1 MNNLKKKATLSILLM
16 VSLGHLLNDM
26 FQAVIPAIYP
36 MIKES
41 LGLSFMQI
49 GAITLT
55 NQITSS
61 LLQPMVGYFS
71 DKHPRPYGLVV
82 GMCFTLT
89 GLMLLSMAKSF
100 PLVLLSVA
108 FVGVGSSVLH
118 PESSKVARLASGGAK
133 GCTNREQSQARMSSA
148 EAQPALAGIGKGMA
162 QSIFQIGGN
171 VGRAFGPIAVALIV
185 VPHGQGSIRWFALL
199 AVVAIWVLA
208 RIGRW
213 YKKQIE
219 LTEQR
224 EQSQACWSSAEL
236 RRKSTEGQLYGR
248 SKSKFD
254 IERLRVGEQSSGMD
268 ESHLPKH
275 QIVVALLVLLVLM
288 FSKDFYTA
296 NIQSYL
302 TFYMIDKFGLSVT
315 ASQYVLFAFLVSTAV
330 GLLIGGEVGDR
341 YGRKYV
347 IWVSILG
354 SSPFALLLP
363 YCDLTWTIILVI
375 LVGMVM
381 SSAMSAILVYGTEL
395 LPGNVGMI
403 SGAFFGLS
411 FGLGGIGS
419 AIFGWLADITSIQ
432 YVFQFTAF
440 LPLLGIVTYFLPNI
454 KEKD

>member
-1 MNNLKKKATLSILLM
+1 MNRKNATFSVLLM

-26 FQAVIPAIYP
+26 FQSVIPSIYP

-41 LGLSFMQI
+41 LGLSFVQV

-61 LLQPMVGYFS
+61 LLQPLVGYYS

-89 GLMLLSMAKSF
+89 GLLLLSVANSF
-100 PLVLLSVA
+100 PAVLLSVA

-133 GCTNREQSQARMSSA
+133 G
-148 EAQPALAGIGKGMA
+148 MA

-171 VGRAFGPIAVALIV
+171 VGRAFGPVAVALIV

-199 AVVAIWVLA
+199 AVVAVWVLS

-213 YKKQIE
+213 YQKQLAKQAAKVVPNAGRNE
-219 LTEQR
+219 VVLQENKNNLT
-224 EQSQACWSSAEL
+224 
-236 RRKSTEGQLYGR
+236 RR
-248 SKSKFD
+248 
-254 IERLRVGEQSSGMD
+254 
-268 ESHLPKH
+268 
-275 QIVVALLVLLVLM
+275 QIVIALVVLLVLM
-288 FSKDFYTA
+288 FSKNFYTA

-302 TFYMIDKFGLSVT
+302 TFYMIDKFGLSVG
-315 ASQYVLFAFLVSTAV
+315 ASQYVLFAFLVSTAI

-347 IWVSILG
+347 IWGSILG

-363 YCDLTWTIILVI
+363 YCNLAWTIVLAV

-395 LPGNVGMI
+395 LPGSVGMI

-419 AIFGWLADITSIQ
+419 ALFGWLADLTNIQ
-432 YVFQFTAF
+432 YVFQLTAF
-440 LPLLGIVTYFLPNI
+440 LPLLGIVAYFLPNI
-454 KEKD
+454 REEEL

>member
-1 MNNLKKKATLSILLM
+1 MSHLRNKAALSVLLM

-71 DKHPRPYGLVV
+71 DKYPRPYGLVV

-89 GLMLLSMAKSF
+89 GLLLLSVAESF
-100 PLVLLSVA
+100 PLVLFSVA

-133 GCTNREQSQARMSSA
+133 G
-148 EAQPALAGIGKGMA
+148 MA

-171 VGRAFGPIAVALIV
+171 VGRAIGPVAVALIV
-185 VPHGQGSIRWFALL
+185 IPHGQGSIRWFALL
-199 AVVAIWVLA
+199 AVVAIWLLA
-208 RIGRW
+208 KIGSW
-213 YKKQIE
+213 YKKQ
-219 LTEQR
+219 L
-224 EQSQACWSSAEL
+224 A
-236 RRKSTEGQLYGR
+236 LYGR
-248 SKSKFD
+248 SKSKYD
-254 IERLRVGEQSSGMD
+254 IENVSRLSKQ
-268 ESHLPKH
+268 
-275 QIVVALLVLLVLM
+275 QIIAALLVLLVLM

-296 NIQSYL
+296 NLQSYL

-315 ASQYVLFAFLVSTAV
+315 ASQYVLFAYLVSTAI

-363 YCDLTWTIILVI
+363 YCNLTWTIILVI

-381 SSAMSAILVYGTEL
+381 SSAMSAILVYATEL

-403 SGAFFGLS
+403 SGAFFGLA

-419 AIFGWLADITSIQ
+419 ALFGWLADYSSIQ
-432 YVFQFTAF
+432 YVFQLTAF

-454 KEKD
+454 KENSV

>member
-1 MNNLKKKATLSILLM
+1 MNNLRNKAALSVLLM

-71 DKHPRPYGLVV
+71 DKYPRPYGLVV

-89 GLMLLSMAKSF
+89 GLLLLSVAESF
-100 PLVLLSVA
+100 PLVLFSVA

-133 GCTNREQSQARMSSA
+133 GCASREQSQAHLDSA
-148 EAQPALAGIGKGMA
+148 EAQPALASIGKGMA

-171 VGRAFGPIAVALIV
+171 VGRAIGPVAVALIV
-185 VPHGQGSIRWFALL
+185 IPHGQGSIRWFALL
-199 AVVAIWVLA
+199 AVVAIWLLA
-208 RIGRW
+208 KIGSW
-213 YKKQIE
+213 YKKQLE
-219 LTEQR
+219 R
-224 EQSQACWSSAEL
+224 
-236 RRKSTEGQLYGR
+236 YGR
-248 SKSKFD
+248 SKSKYD
-254 IERLRVGEQSSGMD
+254 IENVSRLS
-268 ESHLPKH
+268 KH
-275 QIVVALLVLLVLM
+275 QIIAALLVLLVLM

-296 NIQSYL
+296 NLQSYL

-315 ASQYVLFAFLVSTAV
+315 ASQYVLFAYLVSTAI

-381 SSAMSAILVYGTEL
+381 SSAMSAILVYATEL

-403 SGAFFGLS
+403 SGAFFGLA

-419 AIFGWLADITSIQ
+419 ALFGWLADYSSIQ
-432 YVFQFTAF
+432 YVFQLTAF

-454 KEKD
+454 KENK

>member
-1 MNNLKKKATLSILLM
+1 MKDLKNKAALSVLLM

-89 GLMLLSMAKSF
+89 GLLLLSMADSF
-100 PLVLLSVA
+100 PLVLFSVA

-133 GCTNREQSQARMSSA
+133 G
-148 EAQPALAGIGKGMA
+148 MA

-171 VGRAFGPIAVALIV
+171 VGRAFGPVAVALIV

-208 RIGRW
+208 KIGRW

-219 LTEQR
+219 L
-224 EQSQACWSSAEL
+224 
-236 RRKSTEGQLYGR
+236 YGR

-254 IERLRVGEQSSGMD
+254 MTN
-268 ESHLPKH
+268 ESHLSRR
-275 QIVVALLVLLVLM
+275 QIVIALLVLLVLM

-302 TFYMIDKFGLSVT
+302 TFYMMDKFGLSVT
-315 ASQYVLFAFLVSTAV
+315 ASQYVLFAFLISTAI

-363 YCDLTWTIILVI
+363 YCNLTWTIILVI

-432 YVFQFTAF
+432 YVFRLTAF

-454 KEKD
+454 KEKDV

>member
-1 MNNLKKKATLSILLM
+1 MINRKSAAMSVLLM

-36 MIKES
+36 MVKET
-41 LGLSFMQI
+41 LGLSFTQI

-55 NQITSS
+55 NQVTSS
-61 LLQPMVGYFS
+61 LLQPVVGYFS

-82 GMCFTLT
+82 GMCFTMT
-89 GLMLLSMAKSF
+89 GLLLLSMANSF
-100 PLVLLSVA
+100 PLMLLSVA

-133 GCTNREQSQARMSSA
+133 G
-148 EAQPALAGIGKGMA
+148 MA

-171 VGRAFGPIAVALIV
+171 IGRAFGPVAVALVV
-185 VPHGQGSIRWFALL
+185 VPHGQGGIRWFALL
-199 AVVAIWVLA
+199 AVIAAWVLS

-213 YKKQIE
+213 YKKQIV
-219 LTEQR
+219 LH
-224 EQSQACWSSAEL
+224 
-236 RRKSTEGQLYGR
+236 GR

-254 IERLRVGEQSSGMD
+254 MEN
-268 ESHLPKH
+268 ESHLSRR
-275 QIVVALLVLLVLM
+275 QITIALLVLLMLM

-296 NIQSYL
+296 NIQNYL
-302 TFYMIDKFGLSVT
+302 TFYMIDKFGLSIT

-363 YCDLTWTIILVI
+363 YCNLAWTIVLVI

-419 AIFGWLADITSIQ
+419 AIFGWLADISGIQ
-432 YVFQFTAF
+432 YVFQLTAF
-440 LPLLGIVTYFLPNI
+440 LPLLGIATYFLPNI
-454 KEKD
+454 KDK

>member
-1 MNNLKKKATLSILLM
+1 MNDLRKRAALSVLLL
-16 VSLGHLLNDM
+16 VSMGHLLNDM

-41 LGLSFMQI
+41 LGLSFVQI
-49 GAITLT
+49 GAITLV

-61 LLQPMVGYFS
+61 LLQPVVGYNS
-71 DKHPRPYGLVV
+71 DKHPRPYALTV

-89 GLMLLSMAKSF
+89 GLLLLSVANSF
-100 PLVLLSVA
+100 VLILIAVA

-118 PESSKVARLASGGAK
+118 PESSKVARMASGGA
-133 GCTNREQSQARMSSA
+133 
-148 EAQPALAGIGKGMA
+148 KGMA

-171 VGRAFGPIAVALIV
+171 VGRALGPVLVALIV
-185 VPHGQGSIRWFALL
+185 VPHGQGSISWFGLL
-199 AVVAIWVLA
+199 AVVAVCILA
-208 RIGRW
+208 KIGKW
-213 YKKQIE
+213 YKKQLEI
-219 LTEQR
+219 
-224 EQSQACWSSAEL
+224 
-236 RRKSTEGQLYGR
+236 YGR
-248 SKSKFD
+248 SKSRFD
-254 IERLRVGEQSSGMD
+254 MTNEA
-268 ESHLPKH
+268 HLSCH
-275 QIVVALLVLLVLM
+275 QVVIALLVLLVLM

-315 ASQYVLFAFLVSTAV
+315 ASQYVLFAFLVSTAI

-363 YCDLTWTIILVI
+363 YCNLTWTIVLAI

-381 SSAMSAILVYGTEL
+381 SSAMSAILVYATEL

-419 AIFGWLADITSIQ
+419 ALFGWLADLSSIQ
-432 YVFQFTAF
+432 YVFQLTAF
-440 LPLLGIVTYFLPNI
+440 LPLLGIVAYFLPNI
-454 KEKD
+454 KDAIK

>member
-1 MNNLKKKATLSILLM
+1 MNHLRERAAFSVLLM
-16 VSLGHLLNDM
+16 VSFGHLLNDM

-36 MIKES
+36 MIKET

-55 NQITSS
+55 NQVTSS

-71 DKHPRPYGLVV
+71 DRHPRPYGLVV

-89 GLMLLSMAKSF
+89 GLLLLSAADSF
-100 PLVLLSVA
+100 VWVLFSVA

-133 GCTNREQSQARMSSA
+133 G
-148 EAQPALAGIGKGMA
+148 MA

-171 VGRAFGPIAVALIV
+171 IGRAFGPVAVALIV

-199 AVVAIWVLA
+199 AVLALWVLA
-208 RIGRW
+208 RIGHW
-213 YKKQIE
+213 YKGQIE
-219 LTEQR
+219 R
-224 EQSQACWSSAEL
+224 
-236 RRKSTEGQLYGR
+236 YGR
-248 SKSKFD
+248 TKSKFD
-254 IERLRVGEQSSGMD
+254 IEN
-268 ESHLPKH
+268 ESHLPRRK
-275 QIVVALLVLLVLM
+275 IIAALVVLLVLM

-296 NIQSYL
+296 NIQNYL
-302 TFYMIDKFGLSVT
+302 TFYMIDKFGMSVT

-363 YCDLTWTIILVI
+363 YCNMTWTIVLAII
-375 LVGMVM
+375 VGMVM
-381 SSAMSAILVYGTEL
+381 SSAMSAILVYATEL

-419 AIFGWLADITSIQ
+419 AIFGWLADLFGIQ
-432 YVFQFTAF
+432 YVFHLTAF

-454 KEKD
+454 REKRH

>member
-16 VSLGHLLNDM
+16 VSMGHLLNDM
-26 FQAVIPAIYP
+26 FQSVIPSIYP
-36 MIKES
+36 IIKES

-55 NQITSS
+55 NQITAS

-71 DKHPRPYGLVV
+71 DRHPRPYGLVV

-89 GLMLLSMAKSF
+89 GLLLLSIASSF
-100 PLVLLSVA
+100 LLVLLSVA
-108 FVGVGSSVLH
+108 FVGIGSSVLH
-118 PESSKVARLASGGAK
+118 PESSKIARMASGGAK
-133 GCTNREQSQARMSSA
+133 GCASREQSQARLSSA
-148 EAQPALAGIGKGMA
+148 EAQPALAKVGKGMA

-171 VGRAFGPIAVALIV
+171 VGRAIGPVAVALIV
-185 VPHGQGSIRWFALL
+185 VPHGQGSVRWFALL
-199 AVVAIWVLA
+199 AVVAIWLLA
-208 RIGRW
+208 RIGGW
-213 YKKQIE
+213 YKKQLEI
-219 LTEQR
+219 
-224 EQSQACWSSAEL
+224 
-236 RRKSTEGQLYGR
+236 YGR

-254 IERLRVGEQSSGMD
+254 IEN
-268 ESHLPKH
+268 ESHLTKH
-275 QIVVALLVLLVLM
+275 QIIVALLVLLVLM

-302 TFYMIDKFGLSVT
+302 TFYMIDKFDMSV
-315 ASQYVLFAFLVSTAV
+315 ASSQYVLFAFLVSTAI

-347 IWVSILG
+347 IWFSILG

-363 YCDLTWTIILVI
+363 YCNMTWTIILAI
-375 LVGMVM
+375 LVGLVM

-419 AIFGWLADITSIQ
+419 ALFGWIADLTSIQ
-432 YVFQFTAF
+432 YVFQLTAF
-440 LPLLGIVTYFLPNI
+440 LPLLGIAAYFLPNI
-454 KEKD
+454 KE

>member
-1 MNNLKKKATLSILLM
+1 M

-89 GLMLLSMAKSF
+89 GLLLLSMANSF

-133 GCTNREQSQARMSSA
+133 GCASREQSQACLDSA
-148 EAQPALAGIGKGMA
+148 EAQPALASIGKGMA

-171 VGRAFGPIAVALIV
+171 VGRAIGPVAVALIV
-185 VPHGQGSIRWFALL
+185 IPHGQGSIRWFALL
-199 AVVAIWVLA
+199 AVVAIWALA

-213 YKKQIE
+213 YKKQID
-219 LTEQR
+219 
-224 EQSQACWSSAEL
+224 
-236 RRKSTEGQLYGR
+236 LYGR

-254 IERLRVGEQSSGMD
+254 IENV
-268 ESHLPKH
+268 SHLSRH
-275 QIVVALLVLLVLM
+275 QIIVALLVLLVLM

-363 YCDLTWTIILVI
+363 YCNLTWTIILVI

-419 AIFGWLADITSIQ
+419 AIFGWLADLSSIQ
-432 YVFQFTAF
+432 YVFQLTAF

-454 KEKD
+454 KEK

>member
-1 MNNLKKKATLSILLM
+1 MKMSNLRNKAALSVLLM

-89 GLMLLSMAKSF
+89 GLLLLSMADSF

-133 GCTNREQSQARMSSA
+133 GCASREQSQACLDSA
-148 EAQPALAGIGKGMA
+148 EAQPALASIGKGMA

-171 VGRAFGPIAVALIV
+171 VGRAIGPVAVALIV
-185 VPHGQGSIRWFALL
+185 IPHGQGSIRWFALL

-213 YKKQIE
+213 FKKQIE
-219 LTEQR
+219 
-224 EQSQACWSSAEL
+224 
-236 RRKSTEGQLYGR
+236 LYGR
-248 SKSKFD
+248 SKSKFFAEQSGRAERD
-254 IERLRVGEQSSGMD
+254 IENV
-268 ESHLPKH
+268 SHLSRH
-275 QIVVALLVLLVLM
+275 QIIVALLVLLVLM

-315 ASQYVLFAFLVSTAV
+315 ASQYVLFAFLVSTAI

-363 YCDLTWTIILVI
+363 YCNLTWTIILVI

-419 AIFGWLADITSIQ
+419 AIFGWLADLSSIQ
-432 YVFQFTAF
+432 YVFQLTAF

-454 KEKD
+454 KEK

>member
-1 MNNLKKKATLSILLM
+1 MNNLRNKAALSVLLM

-71 DKHPRPYGLVV
+71 DKYPRPYGLVV
-82 GMCFTLT
+82 GMCFTMT
-89 GLMLLSMAKSF
+89 GLLLLSVAESF
-100 PLVLLSVA
+100 PLVLFSVA

-133 GCTNREQSQARMSSA
+133 G
-148 EAQPALAGIGKGMA
+148 MA

-171 VGRAFGPIAVALIV
+171 VGRAIGPVAVALIV
-185 VPHGQGSIRWFALL
+185 IPHGQGSILWFALL
-199 AVVAIWVLA
+199 AIVAIWLLA
-208 RIGRW
+208 KIGSW
-213 YKKQIE
+213 YKKQLE

-224 EQSQACWSSAEL
+224 EQSQAHLNSAES

-248 SKSKFD
+248 SKSKYD
-254 IERLRVGEQSSGMD
+254 IENVSRLS
-268 ESHLPKH
+268 KH
-275 QIVVALLVLLVLM
+275 QIIAALLVLLVLM

-296 NIQSYL
+296 NLQSYL

-315 ASQYVLFAFLVSTAV
+315 ASQYVLFAYLVSTAI

-363 YCDLTWTIILVI
+363 YCDLTWTIIFVI

-381 SSAMSAILVYGTEL
+381 SSAMSAILVYATEL

-403 SGAFFGLS
+403 SGAFFGLA

-419 AIFGWLADITSIQ
+419 ALFGWLADYSSIQ
-432 YVFQFTAF
+432 YVFQLTAF

-454 KEKD
+454 KENSV

>member
-1 MNNLKKKATLSILLM
+1 MSNLRNKAALSVLLM

-36 MIKES
+36 IIKES

-89 GLMLLSMAKSF
+89 GLLLLSMADSF

-133 GCTNREQSQARMSSA
+133 G
-148 EAQPALAGIGKGMA
+148 MA

-171 VGRAFGPIAVALIV
+171 VGRAIGPVAVALIV
-185 VPHGQGSIRWFALL
+185 IPHGQGSIRWFALL
-199 AVVAIWVLA
+199 AVIAIWVLA
-208 RIGRW
+208 KIGRW

-219 LTEQR
+219 L
-224 EQSQACWSSAEL
+224 
-236 RRKSTEGQLYGR
+236 YGR
-248 SKSKFD
+248 NKSKFFAEQSGRAERD
-254 IERLRVGEQSSGMD
+254 IENV
-268 ESHLPKH
+268 SHLSRH
-275 QIVVALLVLLVLM
+275 QIIVALLVLLVLM

-315 ASQYVLFAFLVSTAV
+315 ASQYVLFAFLVSTAI

-363 YCDLTWTIILVI
+363 YCNLTWTIILVI

-419 AIFGWLADITSIQ
+419 AIFGWLADLSSIQ
-432 YVFQFTAF
+432 YVFQLTAF

-454 KEKD
+454 KEK

>member
-1 MNNLKKKATLSILLM
+1 MSNLRNKAALSVLLM

-89 GLMLLSMAKSF
+89 GLLLLSMADSF

-133 GCTNREQSQARMSSA
+133 GCASQEQSQVCLDSA
-148 EAQPALAGIGKGMA
+148 QAQPALASIGKGMA

-171 VGRAFGPIAVALIV
+171 VGRAIGPVAVALIV
-185 VPHGQGSIRWFALL
+185 IPHGQGSIRWFALL

-213 YKKQIE
+213 YKKQIMI
-219 LTEQR
+219 
-224 EQSQACWSSAEL
+224 
-236 RRKSTEGQLYGR
+236 YGR

-254 IERLRVGEQSSGMD
+254 IENV
-268 ESHLPKH
+268 SHLSRH
-275 QIVVALLVLLVLM
+275 QIIVALLVLLVLM

-363 YCDLTWTIILVI
+363 YCNLTWTIVLVI

-419 AIFGWLADITSIQ
+419 AIFGWLADLSSIQ
-432 YVFQFTAF
+432 YVFLLTAF

-454 KEKD
+454 KEK

>member
-1 MNNLKKKATLSILLM
+1 MNRKNATFSVLLM

-26 FQAVIPAIYP
+26 FQSVIPSIYP

-41 LGLSFMQI
+41 LGLSFVQV

-61 LLQPMVGYFS
+61 LLQPLVGYYS

-89 GLMLLSMAKSF
+89 GLLLLSVANSF
-100 PLVLLSVA
+100 PAVLLSVA

-133 GCTNREQSQARMSSA
+133 G
-148 EAQPALAGIGKGMA
+148 MA

-171 VGRAFGPIAVALIV
+171 VGRAFGPVAVALIV

-199 AVVAIWVLA
+199 AVVAVWVLS

-213 YKKQIE
+213 YQKQLAKQAAKVVPSAGRNE
-219 LTEQR
+219 VTLQENKNNLT
-224 EQSQACWSSAEL
+224 
-236 RRKSTEGQLYGR
+236 RR
-248 SKSKFD
+248 
-254 IERLRVGEQSSGMD
+254 
-268 ESHLPKH
+268 
-275 QIVVALLVLLVLM
+275 QIVIALVVLLVLM

-302 TFYMIDKFGLSVT
+302 TFYMIDKFGLSVG
-315 ASQYVLFAFLVSTAV
+315 ASQYVLFAFLVSTAI

-347 IWVSILG
+347 IWGSILG

-363 YCDLTWTIILVI
+363 YCNLAWTIVLAV

-395 LPGNVGMI
+395 LPGSVGMI

-419 AIFGWLADITSIQ
+419 ALFGWLADLTNIQ
-432 YVFQFTAF
+432 YVFQLTAF
-440 LPLLGIVTYFLPNI
+440 LPLLGIVAYFLPNI
-454 KEKD
+454 REEEL

>member
-1 MNNLKKKATLSILLM
+1 MKMSNLRNKAALSVLLM

-89 GLMLLSMAKSF
+89 GLLLLSMADSF

-133 GCTNREQSQARMSSA
+133 GCASREQSQACLDSA
-148 EAQPALAGIGKGMA
+148 EAQPALASIGKGMA

-171 VGRAFGPIAVALIV
+171 VGRAIGPVAVALIV

-208 RIGRW
+208 RIGLW
-213 YKKQIE
+213 YKKQIMI
-219 LTEQR
+219 
-224 EQSQACWSSAEL
+224 
-236 RRKSTEGQLYGR
+236 YGR

-254 IERLRVGEQSSGMD
+254 IERSAEGRLQGKNV
-268 ESHLPKH
+268 SHLSRH
-275 QIVVALLVLLVLM
+275 QIIVALLVLLVLM

-315 ASQYVLFAFLVSTAV
+315 SSQYVLFAFLVSTAV

-419 AIFGWLADITSIQ
+419 AIFGWLADMSSIQ
-432 YVFQFTAF
+432 YVFQLTAF

-454 KEKD
+454 KEKDV

>member
-16 VSLGHLLNDM
+16 VSMGHLLNDM
-26 FQAVIPAIYP
+26 FQSVIPSIYP
-36 MIKES
+36 IIKES

-55 NQITSS
+55 NQITAS

-71 DKHPRPYGLVV
+71 DRHPRPYGLVV

-89 GLMLLSMAKSF
+89 GLLLLSVASSF
-100 PLVLLSVA
+100 LLVLLSVA
-108 FVGVGSSVLH
+108 FVGIGSSVLH
-118 PESSKVARLASGGAK
+118 PESSKIARMASGGAK
-133 GCTNREQSQARMSSA
+133 GCASREQSQARLNSA
-148 EAQPALAGIGKGMA
+148 EAQPALAKIGKGMA

-171 VGRAFGPIAVALIV
+171 VGRAIGPVAVALIV

-199 AVVAIWVLA
+199 AIIAIWLLA
-208 RIGRW
+208 RIGGW
-213 YKKQIE
+213 YRKQLEI
-219 LTEQR
+219 
-224 EQSQACWSSAEL
+224 
-236 RRKSTEGQLYGR
+236 YGR

-254 IERLRVGEQSSGMD
+254 IEN
-268 ESHLPKH
+268 ESHLTKH
-275 QIVVALLVLLVLM
+275 QIIVALLVLLVLM

-302 TFYMIDKFGLSVT
+302 TFYMIDKFGMSV
-315 ASQYVLFAFLVSTAV
+315 ASSQYVLFAFLVSTAI

-347 IWVSILG
+347 IWFSILG

-363 YCDLTWTIILVI
+363 YCNMTWTIILAI
-375 LVGMVM
+375 LVGLVM

-403 SGAFFGLS
+403 ISGAFFGLS

-419 AIFGWLADITSIQ
+419 ALFGWIADLTSIQ
-432 YVFQFTAF
+432 YVFQLTAF
-440 LPLLGIVTYFLPNI
+440 LPLLGIAAYFLPNI
-454 KEKD
+454 KE

>member
-1 MNNLKKKATLSILLM
+1 MKVLKQKVALSVLLLI
-16 VSLGHLLNDM
+16 SLGHLLNDM

-61 LLQPMVGYFS
+61 LLQPMVGYIS

-82 GMCFTLT
+82 GMCFTFI
-89 GLMLLSMAKSF
+89 GLLLLSLAESF
-100 PLVLLSVA
+100 PLVLFSVA

-133 GCTNREQSQARMSSA
+133 G
-148 EAQPALAGIGKGMA
+148 MA

-171 VGRAFGPIAVALIV
+171 MGRAIGPIAVALIV

-199 AVVAIWVLA
+199 AVVAVWVLA
-208 RIGRW
+208 KIGSW
-213 YKKQIE
+213 YKKQLE
-219 LTEQR
+219 V
-224 EQSQACWSSAEL
+224 
-236 RRKSTEGQLYGR
+236 YGR

-254 IERLRVGEQSSGMD
+254 LENV
-268 ESHLPKH
+268 SHLTQH

-302 TFYMIDKFGLSVT
+302 TFYMIEKFGLSVT
-315 ASQYVLFAFLVSTAV
+315 AAQYVLFSFLASTAV
-330 GLLIGGEVGDR
+330 GLLIGGELGDR

-354 SSPFALLLP
+354 SSPFALMLP
-363 YCDLTWTIILVI
+363 YCNLLWTIVLFI

-419 AIFGWLADITSIQ
+419 AIFGWLADVTSIQ
-432 YVFQFTAF
+432 YVFQLTAF
-440 LPLLGIVTYFLPNI
+440 LPLLGVVTYFLPNI
-454 KEKD
+454 KDK

>member
-1 MNNLKKKATLSILLM
+1 MNNLRNKAALSVLLM
-16 VSLGHLLNDM
+16 VSMGHLLNDM

-71 DKHPRPYGLVV
+71 DKYPRPYGLVV

-89 GLMLLSMAKSF
+89 GLLLLSMAESF
-100 PLVLLSVA
+100 TLVLFSVA

-133 GCTNREQSQARMSSA
+133 G
-148 EAQPALAGIGKGMA
+148 MA

-171 VGRAFGPIAVALIV
+171 VGRAIGPIAVALIV
-185 VPHGQGSIRWFALL
+185 IPHGQGSIRWFALL
-199 AVVAIWVLA
+199 AVVAIWLLA
-208 RIGRW
+208 KIGSW
-213 YKKQIE
+213 YKKQIV
-219 LTEQR
+219 
-224 EQSQACWSSAEL
+224 
-236 RRKSTEGQLYGR
+236 LYGR
-248 SKSKFD
+248 SKSKYD
-254 IERLRVGEQSSGMD
+254 IKNVSRLS
-268 ESHLPKH
+268 KH
-275 QIVVALLVLLVLM
+275 QIIAALLVLLVLM

-296 NIQSYL
+296 NLQSYL

-315 ASQYVLFAFLVSTAV
+315 TSQYVLFAYLVSTAI

-363 YCDLTWTIILVI
+363 YCNLTWTIILVI

-381 SSAMSAILVYGTEL
+381 SSAMSAILVYATEL

-403 SGAFFGLS
+403 SGAFFGLA

-419 AIFGWLADITSIQ
+419 ALFGWLADYSSIQ
-432 YVFQFTAF
+432 YVFQLTAF

-454 KEKD
+454 KENNI

>member
-1 MNNLKKKATLSILLM
+1 MKMSNLRNKAALSVLLM

-89 GLMLLSMAKSF
+89 GLLLLSMADSF

-133 GCTNREQSQARMSSA
+133 G
-148 EAQPALAGIGKGMA
+148 MA

-171 VGRAFGPIAVALIV
+171 VGRAIGPVAVALIV
-185 VPHGQGSIRWFALL
+185 IPHGQGSIRWFALL

-213 YKKQIE
+213 YKKQID
-219 LTEQR
+219 
-224 EQSQACWSSAEL
+224 
-236 RRKSTEGQLYGR
+236 LYGR

-254 IERLRVGEQSSGMD
+254 IENV
-268 ESHLPKH
+268 SHLSRH
-275 QIVVALLVLLVLM
+275 QIIVALLVLLVLM

-315 ASQYVLFAFLVSTAV
+315 ASQYVLFAFLVSTAI

-363 YCDLTWTIILVI
+363 YCNLTWTIILVI

-419 AIFGWLADITSIQ
+419 AIFGWLADLSSIQ
-432 YVFQFTAF
+432 YVFQLTAF

-454 KEKD
+454 KEK

>member
-1 MNNLKKKATLSILLM
+1 MSNLRNKAALSILLM

-71 DKHPRPYGLVV
+71 DKHPRPYGLVI

-89 GLMLLSMAKSF
+89 GLLLLSMADSF

-108 FVGVGSSVLH
+108 FVGVGSSLLH

-133 GCTNREQSQARMSSA
+133 G
-148 EAQPALAGIGKGMA
+148 MA

-171 VGRAFGPIAVALIV
+171 VGRAIGPVAVALIV
-185 VPHGQGSIRWFALL
+185 IPHGQGSIRWFALL

-208 RIGRW
+208 RVGRW

-219 LTEQR
+219 
-224 EQSQACWSSAEL
+224 
-236 RRKSTEGQLYGR
+236 LYGR

-254 IERLRVGEQSSGMD
+254 IENV
-268 ESHLPKH
+268 SHLSQN
-275 QIVVALLVLLVLM
+275 QIIVALLVLLVLM

-363 YCDLTWTIILVI
+363 YCNLTWTIILVI

-419 AIFGWLADITSIQ
+419 AIFGWLADLSSIQ
-432 YVFQFTAF
+432 YVFQLTAF

-454 KEKD
+454 KEK

>member
-1 MNNLKKKATLSILLM
+1 MFAVPWCKGTKNISSCIIYAPFFSAKHASGSHGSFHLRRKKAALSILLM
-16 VSLGHLLNDM
+16 VSMGHLLNDM
-26 FQAVIPAIYP
+26 FQAIIPAIYP

-71 DKHPRPYGLVV
+71 DKRPRPYGLVV

-89 GLMLLSMAKSF
+89 GLLLLSLAGSF
-100 PLVLLSVA
+100 SLVLLSVA

-118 PESSKVARLASGGAK
+118 PESSKIARLASGGA
-133 GCTNREQSQARMSSA
+133 
-148 EAQPALAGIGKGMA
+148 KGMA

-185 VPHGQGSIRWFALL
+185 VPHGQGSIRWLALL
-199 AVVAIWVLA
+199 AVVAIWILA
-208 RIGRW
+208 KICSW

-219 LTEQR
+219 
-224 EQSQACWSSAEL
+224 S
-236 RRKSTEGQLYGR
+236 YGR
-248 SKSKFD
+248 SKSNFD
-254 IERLRVGEQSSGMD
+254 KVNESRLS
-268 ESHLPKH
+268 KH
-275 QIVVALLVLLVLM
+275 QIIVALLVLLVLM

-315 ASQYVLFAFLVSTAV
+315 ASQYVLFAFLVSTAI
-330 GLLIGGEVGDR
+330 GLLIGGELGDR

-375 LVGMVM
+375 IVGMVM
-381 SSAMSAILVYGTEL
+381 SSAMPAILVYGTEL

-403 SGAFFGLS
+403 AGAFFGLS

-419 AIFGWLADITSIQ
+419 AIFGWLADITSIEH
-432 YVFQFTAF
+432 VFQLTAF
-440 LPLLGIVTYFLPNI
+440 LPLLGIVTYLLPNI
-454 KEKD
+454 KEEN

>member
-1 MNNLKKKATLSILLM
+1 MTRYLISLTSYLSPLTTNKIYMQRKAAISILLL

-36 MIKES
+36 MIKET
-41 LGLSFMQI
+41 LGLSFLQI

-71 DKHPRPYGLVV
+71 DKHPRPYGLVI

-89 GLMLLSMAKSF
+89 GLLLLSMASSF
-100 PLVLLSVA
+100 VLVLLSVA

-133 GCTNREQSQARMSSA
+133 G
-148 EAQPALAGIGKGMA
+148 MA

-185 VPHGQGSIRWFALL
+185 IPHGQGSIRWFALL
-199 AVVAIWVLA
+199 AIVAIWVLA

-219 LTEQR
+219 L
-224 EQSQACWSSAEL
+224 
-236 RRKSTEGQLYGR
+236 YGR

-254 IERLRVGEQSSGMD
+254 IENERRLPRR
-268 ESHLPKH
+268 
-275 QIVVALLVLLVLM
+275 QIVIALLVLLVLM

-302 TFYMIDKFGLSVT
+302 TFYMIDKFGLSVS

-330 GLLIGGEVGDR
+330 GLLIGGAIGDK

-363 YCDLTWTIILVI
+363 YCNLTWTIILAI

-381 SSAMSAILVYGTEL
+381 SSAMSAILVYATEL

-419 AIFGWLADITSIQ
+419 AIFGWLADISSIQ
-432 YVFQFTAF
+432 YVFQLTAF

-454 KEKD
+454 REKIDN

>member
-1 MNNLKKKATLSILLM
+1 MNNLRNKAALSVLLM

-71 DKHPRPYGLVV
+71 DKYPRPYGLVV

-89 GLMLLSMAKSF
+89 GLLLLSVAESF
-100 PLVLLSVA
+100 PLVLFSVA

-133 GCTNREQSQARMSSA
+133 G
-148 EAQPALAGIGKGMA
+148 MA

-171 VGRAFGPIAVALIV
+171 VGRAIGPVAVALIV
-185 VPHGQGSIRWFALL
+185 IPHGQGSIRWFALL
-199 AVVAIWVLA
+199 AVVAIWLLTK
-208 RIGRW
+208 IGSW
-213 YKKQIE
+213 YKKQLE
-219 LTEQR
+219 
-224 EQSQACWSSAEL
+224 
-236 RRKSTEGQLYGR
+236 LYGR
-248 SKSKFD
+248 SKSKYD
-254 IERLRVGEQSSGMD
+254 IENVSRLSR
-268 ESHLPKH
+268 H
-275 QIVVALLVLLVLM
+275 QIIAALLVLLILM

-296 NIQSYL
+296 NLQSYL

-315 ASQYVLFAFLVSTAV
+315 ASQYVLFAYLVSTAI

-363 YCDLTWTIILVI
+363 YCNLTWTIILVI

-381 SSAMSAILVYGTEL
+381 SSAMSAILVYATEL

-403 SGAFFGLS
+403 SGAFFGLA

-419 AIFGWLADITSIQ
+419 ALFGWLADYSSIQ
-432 YVFQFTAF
+432 YVFKLTAF

-454 KEKD
+454 KENSV

>member
-1 MNNLKKKATLSILLM
+1 MNRKNATFSVLLM

-26 FQAVIPAIYP
+26 FQSVIPSIYP

-41 LGLSFMQI
+41 LGLSFVQV

-61 LLQPMVGYFS
+61 LLQPLVGYYS

-89 GLMLLSMAKSF
+89 GLLLLSVANSF
-100 PLVLLSVA
+100 PAVLLSVA

-133 GCTNREQSQARMSSA
+133 G
-148 EAQPALAGIGKGMA
+148 MA

-171 VGRAFGPIAVALIV
+171 VGRAFGPVAVALIV

-199 AVVAIWVLA
+199 AVVAVWVLS

-213 YKKQIE
+213 YQKQLAKQAAKVVPSAGRNE
-219 LTEQR
+219 VVLQENKNNLT
-224 EQSQACWSSAEL
+224 
-236 RRKSTEGQLYGR
+236 RR
-248 SKSKFD
+248 
-254 IERLRVGEQSSGMD
+254 
-268 ESHLPKH
+268 
-275 QIVVALLVLLVLM
+275 QIVIALVVLLVLM

-302 TFYMIDKFGLSVT
+302 TFYMIDKFGFSVG
-315 ASQYVLFAFLVSTAV
+315 ASQYVLFAFLVSTAI

-347 IWVSILG
+347 IWGSILG

-363 YCDLTWTIILVI
+363 YCNLAWTIVLAV

-395 LPGNVGMI
+395 LPGSVGMI

-419 AIFGWLADITSIQ
+419 ALFGWLADLTNIQ
-432 YVFQFTAF
+432 YVFQLTAF
-440 LPLLGIVTYFLPNI
+440 LPLLGIVAYFLPNI
-454 KEKD
+454 REEEL

>member
-1 MNNLKKKATLSILLM
+1 MNRKNATFSVLLM

-26 FQAVIPAIYP
+26 FQSVIPSIYP

-41 LGLSFMQI
+41 LGLSFVQV

-61 LLQPMVGYFS
+61 LLQPLVGYYS

-89 GLMLLSMAKSF
+89 GLLLLSVANSF
-100 PLVLLSVA
+100 PAVLLSVA

-133 GCTNREQSQARMSSA
+133 G
-148 EAQPALAGIGKGMA
+148 MA

-171 VGRAFGPIAVALIV
+171 VGRAFGPVAVALIV

-199 AVVAIWVLA
+199 AVVAVWVLS

-213 YKKQIE
+213 YQKQLAKQAAKVVPSVGRNE
-219 LTEQR
+219 VTLQENKNNLT
-224 EQSQACWSSAEL
+224 
-236 RRKSTEGQLYGR
+236 RR
-248 SKSKFD
+248 
-254 IERLRVGEQSSGMD
+254 
-268 ESHLPKH
+268 
-275 QIVVALLVLLVLM
+275 QIVIALVVLLVLM

-302 TFYMIDKFGLSVT
+302 TFYMIDKFGLSVG
-315 ASQYVLFAFLVSTAV
+315 ASQYVLFAFLVSTAI

-347 IWVSILG
+347 IWGSILG

-363 YCDLTWTIILVI
+363 YCNLAWTIVLAV

-395 LPGNVGMI
+395 LPGSVGMI

-419 AIFGWLADITSIQ
+419 ALFGWLADLTNIQ
-432 YVFQFTAF
+432 YIFQLTAF
-440 LPLLGIVTYFLPNI
+440 LPLLGIVAYFLPNI
-454 KEKD
+454 REEEL

>member
-1 MNNLKKKATLSILLM
+1 
-16 VSLGHLLNDM
+16 M

-89 GLMLLSMAKSF
+89 GLLLLSMADSF

-133 GCTNREQSQARMSSA
+133 GCASREQSQACLDSA
-148 EAQPALAGIGKGMA
+148 EAQPALASIGKGMA

-171 VGRAFGPIAVALIV
+171 VGRAIGPVAVALIV
-185 VPHGQGSIRWFALL
+185 IPHGQGSIRWFALL

-213 YKKQIE
+213 YKKQID
-219 LTEQR
+219 
-224 EQSQACWSSAEL
+224 
-236 RRKSTEGQLYGR
+236 LYGR

-254 IERLRVGEQSSGMD
+254 IENV
-268 ESHLPKH
+268 SHLSRH
-275 QIVVALLVLLVLM
+275 QIIVALLVLLVLM

-363 YCDLTWTIILVI
+363 YCNLTWTIILVI

-419 AIFGWLADITSIQ
+419 AIFGWLADLSSIQ
-432 YVFQFTAF
+432 YVFQLTAF

-454 KEKD
+454 KEK

>member
-1 MNNLKKKATLSILLM
+1 M

-89 GLMLLSMAKSF
+89 GLLLLSMADSF
-100 PLVLLSVA
+100 PLILLSVA

-133 GCTNREQSQARMSSA
+133 GCASREQSQACLDSA
-148 EAQPALAGIGKGMA
+148 EAQPALASIGKGMA

-171 VGRAFGPIAVALIV
+171 VGRAIGPVAVALIV
-185 VPHGQGSIRWFALL
+185 IPHGQGSIRWFALL
-199 AVVAIWVLA
+199 AVIAIWVLA

-219 LTEQR
+219 L
-224 EQSQACWSSAEL
+224 
-236 RRKSTEGQLYGR
+236 YGR
-248 SKSKFD
+248 SKSKFFAEQSGRAERD
-254 IERLRVGEQSSGMD
+254 IERSAEGRLQGKNV
-268 ESHLPKH
+268 SHLSRH
-275 QIVVALLVLLVLM
+275 QIIVALLVLLVLM

-363 YCDLTWTIILVI
+363 YCNLTWTIILVI

-419 AIFGWLADITSIQ
+419 AIFGWLADLSSIQ
-432 YVFQFTAF
+432 YVFQLTAF

-454 KEKD
+454 K

>member
-1 MNNLKKKATLSILLM
+1 MNTKSKAATSVLLM
-16 VSLGHLLNDM
+16 VSMGHLLNDM
-26 FQAVIPAIYP
+26 FQSVIPSIYP
-36 MIKES
+36 MIKEA

-55 NQITSS
+55 NQTTSS
-61 LLQPMVGYFS
+61 LLQPLVGYFS
-71 DKHPRPYGLVV
+71 DRHPKPYALVV
-82 GMCFTLT
+82 GMCFTLA
-89 GLMLLSMAKSF
+89 GLMLLSMANSF

-118 PESSKVARLASGGAK
+118 PESSKIARMASGGAK
-133 GCTNREQSQARMSSA
+133 G
-148 EAQPALAGIGKGMA
+148 MA
-162 QSIFQIGGN
+162 QSVFQVGGN
-171 VGRAFGPIAVALIV
+171 VGRAIGPVAVALVV

-199 AVVAIWVLA
+199 AVVALWVLT
-208 RIGRW
+208 RICRW
-213 YKKQIE
+213 Y
-219 LTEQR
+219 
-224 EQSQACWSSAEL
+224 
-236 RRKSTEGQLYGR
+236 RRQLELYGR

-254 IERLRVGEQSSGMD
+254 LENV
-268 ESHLPKH
+268 SHLSRR
-275 QIVVALLVLLVLM
+275 QIVVALVVLLVLM

-302 TFYMIDKFGLSVT
+302 TFYMIEKFGLSVT

-347 IWVSILG
+347 IWFSILG

-363 YCDLTWTIILVI
+363 YCNVAWTIVLAI

-419 AIFGWLADITSIQ
+419 ALFGWLADLTSIQ
-432 YVFQFTAF
+432 YVFQLTAF
-440 LPLLGIVTYFLPNI
+440 LPLLGAAAYFLPNI
-454 KEKD
+454 KE

>member
-1 MNNLKKKATLSILLM
+1 MNRKNATFSVLLM

-26 FQAVIPAIYP
+26 FQSVIPSIYP

-41 LGLSFMQI
+41 LGLSFVQV

-61 LLQPMVGYFS
+61 LLQPLVGYYS

-89 GLMLLSMAKSF
+89 GLLLLSVANSF
-100 PLVLLSVA
+100 PAVLLSVA

-133 GCTNREQSQARMSSA
+133 G
-148 EAQPALAGIGKGMA
+148 MA

-171 VGRAFGPIAVALIV
+171 VGRAFGPVAVALIV

-199 AVVAIWVLA
+199 AVVAVWVLS

-213 YKKQIE
+213 YQKQLAKQAAKVVPSAGRNE
-219 LTEQR
+219 VMLQENKNNLT
-224 EQSQACWSSAEL
+224 
-236 RRKSTEGQLYGR
+236 RR
-248 SKSKFD
+248 
-254 IERLRVGEQSSGMD
+254 
-268 ESHLPKH
+268 
-275 QIVVALLVLLVLM
+275 QIVIALLVLLVLM

-302 TFYMIDKFGLSVT
+302 TFYMIDKFGLSVG
-315 ASQYVLFAFLVSTAV
+315 ASQYVLFAFLVSTAI

-347 IWVSILG
+347 IWGSILG

-363 YCDLTWTIILVI
+363 YCNLAWTIVLAV

-395 LPGNVGMI
+395 LPGSVGMI

-419 AIFGWLADITSIQ
+419 ALFGWLADLTNIQ
-432 YVFQFTAF
+432 YVFQLTAF
-440 LPLLGIVTYFLPNI
+440 LPLLGIVAYFLPNI
-454 KEKD
+454 REEES

>member
-1 MNNLKKKATLSILLM
+1 MKMSNLRNKAALSVLLM

-61 LLQPMVGYFS
+61 LLQPMVGFFS

-89 GLMLLSMAKSF
+89 GLLLLSMGDSF

-133 GCTNREQSQARMSSA
+133 G
-148 EAQPALAGIGKGMA
+148 MA

-171 VGRAFGPIAVALIV
+171 VGRAIGPVAVALIV
-185 VPHGQGSIRWFALL
+185 IPHGQGSIRWFALL
-199 AVVAIWVLA
+199 AVIAIWVLA

-219 LTEQR
+219 L
-224 EQSQACWSSAEL
+224 
-236 RRKSTEGQLYGR
+236 YGR
-248 SKSKFD
+248 SKSKFFAEQSGRAERD
-254 IERLRVGEQSSGMD
+254 IENV
-268 ESHLPKH
+268 SHLSRH
-275 QIVVALLVLLVLM
+275 QIIVALLVLLVLM

-315 ASQYVLFAFLVSTAV
+315 ASQYVLFAFLVSTAI

-363 YCDLTWTIILVI
+363 YCNLTWTIILVI

-419 AIFGWLADITSIQ
+419 AIFGWLADLSSIQ
-432 YVFQFTAF
+432 YVFQLTAF

-454 KEKD
+454 KEK

>member
-1 MNNLKKKATLSILLM
+1 MNDLKRKAALSVLLL
-16 VSLGHLLNDM
+16 VSMGHLLNDM

-49 GAITLT
+49 GAITLV

-61 LLQPMVGYFS
+61 LLQPVVGYYS
-71 DKHPRPYGLVV
+71 DKHPRPYGLTV

-89 GLMLLSMAKSF
+89 GLL
-100 PLVLLSVA
+100 LLSVA
-108 FVGVGSSVLH
+108 NSFVLILIAVAFIGVGSSVLH
-118 PESSKVARLASGGAK
+118 PESSKVARMASGGAK
-133 GCTNREQSQARMSSA
+133 GCASREQSQARLDSA
-148 EAQPALAGIGKGMA
+148 EAQPALASIGKGMA

-171 VGRAFGPIAVALIV
+171 VGRALGPVLVALIV
-185 VPHGQGSIRWFALL
+185 VPHGQGCISWFGLL
-199 AVVAIWVLA
+199 AVVAICILA
-208 RIGRW
+208 RIGVW
-213 YKKQIE
+213 YKKQLEI
-219 LTEQR
+219 
-224 EQSQACWSSAEL
+224 
-236 RRKSTEGQLYGR
+236 YGR

-254 IERLRVGEQSSGMD
+254 VMNET
-268 ESHLPKH
+268 HLSRH
-275 QIVVALLVLLVLM
+275 QVIAALLVLLVLM

-302 TFYMIDKFGLSVT
+302 TFYMIYKFGLSVT

-363 YCDLTWTIILVI
+363 YCDLTWTIVLTIM
-375 LVGMVM
+375 VGMVM
-381 SSAMSAILVYGTEL
+381 SSSMSAILVYATEL

-419 AIFGWLADITSIQ
+419 ALFGWLADLSGIQ
-432 YVFQFTAF
+432 YVFQLTAF
-440 LPLLGIVTYFLPNI
+440 LPLLGIVAYFLPNI
-454 KEKD
+454 KEKN

>member
-1 MNNLKKKATLSILLM
+1 MHGQSNKHFKRGMKGKATISILLL

-41 LGLSFMQI
+41 LGLSFVQI
-49 GAITLT
+49 GVITLT

-61 LLQPMVGYFS
+61 LLQPLVGYFS
-71 DKHPRPYGLVV
+71 DKHPRPYGLAI

-89 GLMLLSMAKSF
+89 GLMLLSMADSF
-100 PLVLLSVA
+100 SAVLLSVA

-133 GCTNREQSQARMSSA
+133 G
-148 EAQPALAGIGKGMA
+148 MA

-171 VGRAFGPIAVALIV
+171 VGRAIGPVAVALIV

-199 AVVAIWVLA
+199 AVTAVFLLA
-208 RIGRW
+208 RIGSW
-213 YKKQIE
+213 YKRQIE
-219 LTEQR
+219 
-224 EQSQACWSSAEL
+224 
-236 RRKSTEGQLYGR
+236 KYGR

-254 IERLRVGEQSSGMD
+254 IEN
-268 ESHLPKH
+268 ESHLSRK
-275 QIVVALLVLLVLM
+275 QITVALLVLLVLM

-302 TFYMIDKFGLSVT
+302 TFYMMDKFGLSV
-315 ASQYVLFAFLVSTAV
+315 ASSQYVLFAFLVSTAI
-330 GLLIGGEVGDR
+330 GLLIGGEIGDR

-363 YCDLTWTIILVI
+363 YCNLTWTIILAI

-419 AIFGWLADITSIQ
+419 AIFGWLADLTSIQ
-432 YVFQFTAF
+432 YVFQITAF
-440 LPLLGIVTYFLPNI
+440 LPLLGAVTYFLPNI
-454 KEKD
+454 KEDND

>member
-1 MNNLKKKATLSILLM
+1 MSNLRNKAALSVLLM

-89 GLMLLSMAKSF
+89 GLLLLSMANSF

-133 GCTNREQSQARMSSA
+133 GCASREQSQACLDSA
-148 EAQPALAGIGKGMA
+148 EAQPALASIGKGMA

-171 VGRAFGPIAVALIV
+171 VGRAIGPVAVALIV
-185 VPHGQGSIRWFALL
+185 IPHGQGSIRWFALL
-199 AVVAIWVLA
+199 AVVAIWALA

-213 YKKQIE
+213 YKKQID
-219 LTEQR
+219 
-224 EQSQACWSSAEL
+224 
-236 RRKSTEGQLYGR
+236 LYGR

-254 IERLRVGEQSSGMD
+254 IENV
-268 ESHLPKH
+268 SHLSRH
-275 QIVVALLVLLVLM
+275 QIIVALLVLLVLM

-363 YCDLTWTIILVI
+363 YCNLTWTIILVI

-419 AIFGWLADITSIQ
+419 AIFGWLADLSSIQ
-432 YVFQFTAF
+432 YVFQLTAF

-454 KEKD
+454 KEK